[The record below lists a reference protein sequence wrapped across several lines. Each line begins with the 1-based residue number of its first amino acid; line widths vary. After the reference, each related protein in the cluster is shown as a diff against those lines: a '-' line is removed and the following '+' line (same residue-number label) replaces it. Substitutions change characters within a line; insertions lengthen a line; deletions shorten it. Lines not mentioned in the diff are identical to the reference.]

1 MGRTAYRSNVRL
13 RIRDGLIH
21 TLIVLAAF
29 LTLGLFLNEQYI
41 KWRHATPIAV
51 APNDDEI
58 YTGSILFMPP
68 EGKICHQL
76 LFDNRTG
83 EFSDNG
89 DVDCERAAY
98 QGAEPKHWSAARLRA
113 VSSGF
118 FH

>member
-1 MGRTAYRSNVRL
+1 MSRLAHRPNVRP
-13 RIRDGLIH
+13 RIRHSSLH
-21 TLIVLAAF
+21 TVVVVVAF
-29 LTLGLFLNEQYI
+29 LMLGLFMNEEYVSE
-41 KWRHATPIAV
+41 RPHAAPV

-68 EGKICHQL
+68 DGRICREI

-83 EFSDNG
+83 RFSDKGN
-89 DVDCERAAY
+89 VDCERAAY
-98 QGAEPKHWSAARLRA
+98 QDTGPKHWSAARLRA